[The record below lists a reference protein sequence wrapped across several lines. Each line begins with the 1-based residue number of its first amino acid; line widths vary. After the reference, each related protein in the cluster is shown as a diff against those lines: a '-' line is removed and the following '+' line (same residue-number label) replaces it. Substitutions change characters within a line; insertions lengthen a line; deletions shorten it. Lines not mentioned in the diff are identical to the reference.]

1 MAISKLTKQ
10 VVHAQVGALK
20 GRYLKLQADREAHVA
35 AAQKIT
41 TQMAALKAQYDAL
54 AKDIPKPIDDEAYKN
69 TINRELLC

>member
-20 GRYLKLQADREAHVA
+20 GRYEKLQADVEAHLA

-41 TQMAALKAQYDAL
+41 GQMAALKAQYVAL
-54 AKDIPKPIDDEAYKN
+54 EKDIPKPVDEA
-69 TINRELLC
+69 

>member
-20 GRYLKLQADREAHVA
+20 SRYKKLEGDKEAHLA

-41 TQMAALKAQYDAL
+41 AQMATIKAQYDAL
-54 AKDIPKPIDDEAYKN
+54 IKDIPKPVIEPAAA
-69 TINRELLC
+69 